1 MSSTTPYTC
10 LKKSR
15 HSSRDSPGKIGRTCT
30 TRQAAHT
37 TGKFGPSPLPIGAGL
52 YAIPHFL
59 ASARTEA
66 VYSEA
71 PHVVHESCS
80 WTVPLEHSY
89 STPLIYSAQKLAHD
103 WHAGGRE
110 KGVQS
115 GTYAPPQRL
124 PTHFQTTTRSIN
136 LPPPTAHA
144 LMRKGGGGAI
154 PHTATPRHPAIHMAS
169 SCLLGFS
176 THLAT
181 RRPAQWRL
189 RYVTHSAARQD
200 E

>member
-37 TGKFGPSPLPIGAGL
+37 TGKFGPSPLGRAYTL
-52 YAIPHFL
+52 YPTFWLVRGRRLYTQRRHTSFMRAAHGPYHL
-59 ASARTEA
+59 
-66 VYSEA
+66 
-71 PHVVHESCS
+71 
-80 WTVPLEHSY
+80 
-89 STPLIYSAQKLAHD
+89 STPILLLIFSRTKSKTRARLA
-103 WHAGGRE
+103 RRR
-110 KGVQS
+110 
-115 GTYAPPQRL
+115 P
-124 PTHFQTTTRSIN
+124 
-136 LPPPTAHA
+136 
-144 LMRKGGGGAI
+144 RKGGPKRGVCSA
-154 PHTATPRHPAIHMAS
+154 PTSSHTFPDHDTEHQSPTTDSPRPNAQGWGWRHTPYRHAAAPSHPYGE
-169 SCLLGFS
+169 LLLSRFQY
-176 THLAT
+176 THAT